1 MADDLLG
8 SLYGDDMLGDE
19 MGEDGILGDI
29 LGNSRKRLRAGG
41 KANWFGELKNGAP
54 GAPPVSEKMYTLAF
68 NAVSFTSLTGNALT
82 ATSRPQLAVRPE
94 RPVCI
99 VTRSAGA
106 GGIGVSITDIKVG
119 QRSQLA
125 NSGEIPAEMFAP
137 TAFGVRQAYDPCGP
151 GIDVS
156 IFYATTAAVPVLES
170 VTVLSSLVARAAG

>member
-1 MADDLLG
+1 MANDLLG
-8 SLYGDDMLGDE
+8 SLYGDDILGDE
-19 MGEDGILGDI
+19 MGEDGLGDI
-29 LGNSRKRLRAGG
+29 LGQRQRLRAGG

-68 NAVSFTSLTGNALT
+68 NSVVFNNSSGNALT

-94 RPVCI
+94 RPVVI
-99 VTRSAGA
+99 VTRSLGA
-106 GGIGVSITDIKVG
+106 GGIGVSISDIKVG

-156 IFYATTAAVPVLES
+156 IFYATTATPAAGETI
-170 VTVLSSLVARAAG
+170 TVLSSLVARAAG